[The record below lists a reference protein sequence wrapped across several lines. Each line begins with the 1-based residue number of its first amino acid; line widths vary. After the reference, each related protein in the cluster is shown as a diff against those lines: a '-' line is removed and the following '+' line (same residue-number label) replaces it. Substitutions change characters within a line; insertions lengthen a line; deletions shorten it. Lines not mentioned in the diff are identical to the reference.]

1 MAFIKTP
8 LTYENNTE
16 IIAKS
21 LEEKV
26 AMIDN
31 FIELIVF
38 SPKGSF
44 IADDDFGFEYWNHE
58 YSNVHFRSFN
68 HGQNGTYSNGLYNE
82 VTLKECK
89 ESIEKSLSI
98 YEPQLM
104 QVNVSIELGSIE
116 TENES
121 NHKLLSKYEV
131 TIVITGVLDD
141 GLGTIAPYKKEI
153 SFLMEPTV
161 KRIKSSYV

>member
-8 LTYENNTE
+8 LTYEDNTG
-16 IIAKS
+16 IIARS
-21 LEEKV
+21 LEERV

-58 YSNVHFRSFN
+58 YSNVHFKSFN

-98 YEPQLM
+98 YEPQLK
-104 QVNVSIELGSIE
+104 QVNVSIELGSIK
-116 TENES
+116 TGNES

-131 TIVITGVLDD
+131 TIIITGVLDD

-161 KRIKSSYV
+161 KRIKI

>member
-8 LTYENNTE
+8 LIYENNTG
-16 IIAKS
+16 IIARS
-21 LEEKV
+21 LEERV

-98 YEPQLM
+98 YEPQLK
-104 QVNVSIELGSIE
+104 QVYVSIELGSIK

-141 GLGTIAPYKKEI
+141 GLGTIVPYKKEI

-161 KRIKSSYV
+161 KRIKI

>member
-8 LTYENNTE
+8 LSYENNTG
-16 IIAKS
+16 IIARNIEQKI
-21 LEEKV
+21 

-31 FIELIVF
+31 FIELVAF

-89 ESIEKSLSI
+89 ESIEKSLNI
-98 YEPQLM
+98 YEPQLR
-104 QVNVSIELGSIE
+104 QENVSIELGSIK

-131 TIVITGVLDD
+131 TIIITGVLDD

-161 KRIKSSYV
+161 KRIRI

>member
-8 LTYENNTE
+8 LTYEDNTG
-16 IIAKS
+16 IIARS
-21 LEEKV
+21 LEERI

-98 YEPQLM
+98 YEPQLK
-104 QVNVSIELGSIE
+104 QVNVSIELGSIK
-116 TENES
+116 TGNES

-131 TIVITGVLDD
+131 TIIITGVLDD

-161 KRIKSSYV
+161 KRIKI

>member
-8 LTYENNTE
+8 LTYEDNTG
-16 IIAKS
+16 IIART
-21 LEEKV
+21 LEERV
-26 AMIDN
+26 AMID
-31 FIELIVF
+31 IVF

-98 YEPQLM
+98 YEPQLK
-104 QVNVSIELGSIE
+104 QVNVSIELGSIK

-131 TIVITGVLDD
+131 TIIITGVLDD

-161 KRIKSSYV
+161 KRIKI

>member
-8 LTYENNTE
+8 LTYEDNTG
-16 IIAKS
+16 IIART
-21 LEEKV
+21 LEERV

-31 FIELIVF
+31 FIDLIVF

-98 YEPQLM
+98 YEPQLK
-104 QVNVSIELGSIE
+104 QVNVSIELGSIK

-131 TIVITGVLDD
+131 TIIITGVLDD

-161 KRIKSSYV
+161 KRIKI

>member
-8 LTYENNTE
+8 LSCEDNTG
-16 IIAKS
+16 IIARC
-21 LEEKV
+21 LEERV

-58 YSNVHFRSFN
+58 YSNVHFKSFN

-89 ESIEKSLSI
+89 ESIEKSLCI
-98 YEPQLM
+98 YEPQLK
-104 QVNVSIELGSIE
+104 QVNVSIELGSIKKG
-116 TENES
+116 NES

-131 TIVITGVLDD
+131 TIIIIGVLDD
-141 GLGTIAPYKKEI
+141 GLGTIVPYKKEI

-161 KRIKSSYV
+161 KRIKI

>member
-8 LTYENNTE
+8 LTYEDNTG
-16 IIAKS
+16 IIARS
-21 LEEKV
+21 LEERV

-58 YSNVHFRSFN
+58 YSNVHFKSFN

-89 ESIEKSLSI
+89 ESIVKSLHI
-98 YEPQLM
+98 YEPQLK
-104 QVNVSIELGSIE
+104 QVNVSIELGSIK

-131 TIVITGVLDD
+131 TIVIIGVLDD

-161 KRIKSSYV
+161 KRIKI

>member
-8 LTYENNTE
+8 LIYENNTG
-16 IIAKS
+16 IIARS
-21 LEEKV
+21 LEERV

-98 YEPQLM
+98 YKPQLK
-104 QVNVSIELGSIE
+104 QVYVSIELGSIK

-141 GLGTIAPYKKEI
+141 GLGTIVPYKKEI

-161 KRIKSSYV
+161 KRIKI

>member
-1 MAFIKTP
+1 MSFIKTP
-8 LTYENNTE
+8 LTYENNTG
-16 IIAKS
+16 IIARS
-21 LEEKV
+21 LEERV

-58 YSNVHFRSFN
+58 YSNVHFKSFN

-98 YEPQLM
+98 YEPQLK
-104 QVNVSIELGSIE
+104 QVNVSIELGSIK

-131 TIVITGVLDD
+131 TIIITGVLDD

-161 KRIKSSYV
+161 KRIKI

>member
-8 LTYENNTE
+8 LTYEDNTG
-16 IIAKS
+16 IIART
-21 LEEKV
+21 LEERV

-31 FIELIVF
+31 FIDLIVF

-68 HGQNGTYSNGLYNE
+68 HGQNGNYSNGLYNE

-98 YEPQLM
+98 YEQQLK
-104 QVNVSIELGSIE
+104 QVNVSIELGSIK

-131 TIVITGVLDD
+131 TIIITGVLDD

-161 KRIKSSYV
+161 KRIKI

>member
-8 LTYENNTE
+8 LTYEDNTG
-16 IIAKS
+16 IIART
-21 LEEKV
+21 LEERV

-31 FIELIVF
+31 FIDLIVF
-38 SPKGSF
+38 SSKGSF

-98 YEPQLM
+98 YEPQLK
-104 QVNVSIELGSIE
+104 QVNVSIELGSIK

-131 TIVITGVLDD
+131 TIIITGVLDD

-161 KRIKSSYV
+161 KRIKI

>member
-8 LTYENNTE
+8 LTYEDNTG
-16 IIAKS
+16 IIARS
-21 LEEKV
+21 LEERV

-58 YSNVHFRSFN
+58 YSNVHFKSFN

-98 YEPQLM
+98 YEPQLK
-104 QVNVSIELGSIE
+104 QVNVSIELGSIK
-116 TENES
+116 TGNES
-121 NHKLLSKYEV
+121 NYKLLSKYEV
-131 TIVITGVLDD
+131 TIIITGVLDD

-161 KRIKSSYV
+161 KRIKI

>member
-1 MAFIKTP
+1 MAYIKTP
-8 LTYENNTE
+8 LTYESGKVV
-16 IIAKS
+16 IARN
-21 LEEKV
+21 LEGRI

-68 HGQNGTYSNGLYNE
+68 HGQNGNYSNGLYNE

-89 ESIEKSLSI
+89 ESIEKSLDI
-98 YEPQLM
+98 YEPQLK
-104 QVNVSIELGSIE
+104 QVNVLIELGSIK

-131 TIVITGVLDD
+131 TIRITGMLDD
-141 GLGTIAPYKKEI
+141 GLGILRPYKKDV

-161 KRIKSSYV
+161 KRIKI

>member
-1 MAFIKTP
+1 MAFVKTP
-8 LTYENNTE
+8 LTYENNTG
-16 IIAKS
+16 IIARG
-21 LEEKV
+21 LEERV

-98 YEPQLM
+98 YEPQLK
-104 QVNVSIELGSIE
+104 QVNVSIELGSIK

-131 TIVITGVLDD
+131 TIIITGVLDD
-141 GLGTIAPYKKEI
+141 GLGTMAPYKKEI

-161 KRIKSSYV
+161 KRIRI

>member
-8 LTYENNTE
+8 LTYEDNTG
-16 IIAKS
+16 IIART
-21 LEEKV
+21 LEERV

-31 FIELIVF
+31 FIDLIVF

-98 YEPQLM
+98 YEPQLK
-104 QVNVSIELGSIE
+104 QVNVSIELGSIK
-116 TENES
+116 TGNES

-131 TIVITGVLDD
+131 TIIITGVLDD

-161 KRIKSSYV
+161 KRIKI

>member
-8 LTYENNTE
+8 LNYENNTG
-16 IIAKS
+16 IIARS
-21 LEEKV
+21 LEERV

-98 YEPQLM
+98 YEPQLK
-104 QVNVSIELGSIE
+104 QVYVSIELGSIK

-141 GLGTIAPYKKEI
+141 GLGTIVPYKKEI

-161 KRIKSSYV
+161 KRIKI

>member
-8 LTYENNTE
+8 LTYEDNTG
-16 IIAKS
+16 IIART
-21 LEEKV
+21 LEERV

-31 FIELIVF
+31 FIDLIVF

-58 YSNVHFRSFN
+58 YSNVHFKSFN
-68 HGQNGTYSNGLYNE
+68 HGQNGTYSNGLYKE

-89 ESIEKSLSI
+89 ESIEKSLCI
-98 YEPQLM
+98 YEPQLK
-104 QVNVSIELGSIE
+104 QVNVSIELGSIKKG
-116 TENES
+116 NES

-131 TIVITGVLDD
+131 TIIIIGVLDD
-141 GLGTIAPYKKEI
+141 GLGTIVPYKKEI

-161 KRIKSSYV
+161 KRIKI

>member
-8 LTYENNTE
+8 LTYEDNTG
-16 IIAKS
+16 IIART
-21 LEEKV
+21 LEERV

-31 FIELIVF
+31 FIDLIVF

-89 ESIEKSLSI
+89 ESIEKSLCI
-98 YEPQLM
+98 YEPQLK
-104 QVNVSIELGSIE
+104 QVNVSIELGSIKNG
-116 TENES
+116 NES

-131 TIVITGVLDD
+131 TIIIIGVLDD
-141 GLGTIAPYKKEI
+141 GLGTIVPYKKEI

-161 KRIKSSYV
+161 KRIKI

>member
-8 LTYENNTE
+8 LTYEDNTG
-16 IIAKS
+16 IIVRS
-21 LEEKV
+21 LEERI

-98 YEPQLM
+98 YEPQLK
-104 QVNVSIELGSIE
+104 QVNVSIELGSIK
-116 TENES
+116 TGNES

-131 TIVITGVLDD
+131 MIKITGVLDD

-161 KRIKSSYV
+161 KRIKI

>member
-8 LTYENNTE
+8 LTYKDNPG
-16 IIAKS
+16 IIVRS
-21 LEEKV
+21 LEERI

-98 YEPQLM
+98 YEPQLK
-104 QVNVSIELGSIE
+104 QVNVSIELGSIK
-116 TENES
+116 TGNES

-131 TIVITGVLDD
+131 TIIITGVLDD

-161 KRIKSSYV
+161 KRIKI

>member
-8 LTYENNTE
+8 LTYEDNTG
-16 IIAKS
+16 IIART
-21 LEEKV
+21 LEERV

-31 FIELIVF
+31 FIDLIVF

-89 ESIEKSLSI
+89 ESIEKSLCI
-98 YEPQLM
+98 YKPQLK
-104 QVNVSIELGSIE
+104 QVNVSIELGSIKNG
-116 TENES
+116 NES

-131 TIVITGVLDD
+131 TIIIIGVLDD
-141 GLGTIAPYKKEI
+141 GLGTIVPYKKEI

-161 KRIKSSYV
+161 KRIKI

>member
-1 MAFIKTP
+1 MGFIRTP
-8 LTYENNTE
+8 LTYENGSTV
-16 IIAKS
+16 IARS
-21 LEEKV
+21 LEERI

-58 YSNVHFRSFN
+58 YSNVHFMSFN
-68 HGQNGTYSNGLYNE
+68 HGQNTTYSNGLYNE

-89 ESIEKSLSI
+89 ESIEKSLNA
-98 YEPQLM
+98 YEPQLK
-104 QVNVSIELGSIE
+104 QVGVLIELGSIK
-116 TENES
+116 TERES

-131 TIVITGVLDD
+131 TIRISGMLDD
-141 GLGTIAPYKKEI
+141 GLGILTPYKKDV

-161 KRIKSSYV
+161 KRIKI

>member
-8 LTYENNTE
+8 LTYEDNTG
-16 IIAKS
+16 IIARS
-21 LEEKV
+21 LEERV

-98 YEPQLM
+98 YEPQLK
-104 QVNVSIELGSIE
+104 QVNVSIELGSIK
-116 TENES
+116 TGNES

-131 TIVITGVLDD
+131 TIIITGVLDD

-161 KRIKSSYV
+161 KRIKI

>member
-8 LTYENNTE
+8 LTYEDNTG
-16 IIAKS
+16 IIART
-21 LEEKV
+21 LEERV

-31 FIELIVF
+31 FIDLIVF

-89 ESIEKSLSI
+89 ESIEKSLCI
-98 YEPQLM
+98 YEPQLK
-104 QVNVSIELGSIE
+104 QVNVSIELGSIKKG
-116 TENES
+116 NES

-131 TIVITGVLDD
+131 TIIIIGVLDD

-161 KRIKSSYV
+161 KRIKI

>member
-8 LTYENNTE
+8 LTYEDNTG
-16 IIAKS
+16 IIART
-21 LEEKV
+21 LEERV

-31 FIELIVF
+31 FIDLIVF

-89 ESIEKSLSI
+89 ESIEKSLFI
-98 YEPQLM
+98 YEPQLK
-104 QVNVSIELGSIE
+104 QVNVSIELGSIK
-116 TENES
+116 TGNES

-131 TIVITGVLDD
+131 TIIITGVLDD

-161 KRIKSSYV
+161 KRIKI